1 MTGQF
6 DATRPVSR
14 HHPPAESSTAIWV
27 ASSTAEWATYGR
39 NWNHVSNSVGL
50 STLGLFTGQRDPKER
65 AVKPGSDAGHL
76 HRLDLSAAPPTGCC
90 SAGKWRPCRHD
101 LSAAAATLTQQFVE
115 LSENECV
122 KLRIRRRD
130 GP

>member
-27 ASSTAEWATYGR
+27 ASSTAKWATYGR

-50 STLGLFTGQRDPKER
+50 STLSLFTGQRDPKER
-65 AVKPGSDAGHL
+65 LRSLAL
-76 HRLDLSAAPPTGCC
+76 
-90 SAGKWRPCRHD
+90 
-101 LSAAAATLTQQFVE
+101 TLAIFTA
-115 LSENECV
+115 S
-122 KLRIRRRD
+122 I
-130 GP
+130 